1 MERKFSLAPTDDTLY
16 SQPLPKRPETGLLSW
31 LATIG
36 YLSAEYS
43 PDAILTLRIAPSDK
57 GVLWSLACAW
67 GHNHEQVEAKPDF
80 ASALRDLWVV
90 MARNHDIHKTPEA
103 AYKSPAHYKDHQ
115 WVDPATSETLERLI
129 SVTTAVFKSDWQLI
143 IVYQALDNPNARVQA
158 RLLAKDNQHRSGG
171 RGASIRD
178 ACRDLYRN
186 AAPGV
191 FASAGI
197 AFDSF
202 FAET

>member
-1 MERKFSLAPTDDTLY
+1 MDETLH
-16 SQPLPKRPETGLLSW
+16 SRPLPKRPETGLLAW

-43 PDAILTLRIAPSDK
+43 PDAMLTLRVAPASD
-57 GVLWSLACAW
+57 GVQWGAACTW
-67 GHNHEQVEAKPDF
+67 GQQHESVEGKATF
-80 ASALRDLWVV
+80 AAALRDLW
-90 MARNHDIHKTPEA
+90 AILAANHDIHKTAESA
-103 AYKSPAHYKDHQ
+103 IKSPAHYKEHQ
-115 WVDPATSETLERLI
+115 WLDAPTMETLERLI
-129 SVTTAVFKSDWQLI
+129 AVTTAAFKSDWQLI
-143 IVYQALDNPNARVQA
+143 IVYQASEKPTARVQA
-158 RLLAKDNQHRSGG
+158 RLVARDQQMRSGG

-191 FASAGI
+191 FASAGQP
-197 AFDSF
+197 FDSF

>member
-1 MERKFSLAPTDDTLY
+1 MSPTDDTLY
-16 SQPLPKRPETGLLSW
+16 SQPLPKRPDTGLQAW

-43 PDAILTLRIAPSDK
+43 PDALLTLRIAPSER
-57 GVLWSLACAW
+57 GAAWSLACAW
-67 GHNHEQVEAKPDF
+67 GQQREHVEAKPDF
-80 ASALRDLWVV
+80 PAALRELWAVL
-90 MARNHDIHKTPEA
+90 AANHDIHKTPEA

-115 WVDPATSETLERLI
+115 WVDAPTSETLERLI
-129 SVTTAVFKSDWQLI
+129 DVTTAAFKSDWALI
-143 IVYQALDNPNARVQA
+143 IVYQASEKPTMRVQA
-158 RLLAKDNQHRSGG
+158 RLVAHDNQIRSGG

-191 FASAGI
+191 FASAGQP
-197 AFDSF
+197 FDSF